1 MRSEE
6 PKILFIDDDDDY
18 LFVMEEYLSRQGFN
32 VLTASDGEAGLDLIR
47 SQQPDV
53 ILLDFIMES
62 LYSGLEV
69 CRQVRNDP
77 SLNRTPI
84 ICISGMKKDINLH
97 FSKEEDAAYFDPD
110 AYFDK
115 PVDKEVLV
123 KTINELVN

>member
-1 MRSEE
+1 M
-6 PKILFIDDDDDY
+6 
-18 LFVMEEYLSRQGFN
+18 
-32 VLTASDGEAGLDLIR
+32 TASDGETGLELIR
-47 SQQPDV
+47 SRQPDV

-84 ICISGMKKDINLH
+84 ICISGMKKDLNLH
-97 FSKEEDAAYFDPD
+97 FNQEEDAAYFDPD

-115 PVDKEVLV
+115 PVDKELLV
-123 KTINELVN
+123 RTINSFLN